1 MKKIL
6 TIAVLFAALMTA
18 VPAKAEV
25 KFGLKGGLNLTSM
38 SLDANAIS
46 KSNQAGFFIGPT
58 FKFTIPIV
66 GLGFD
71 ASALYDQRKGTISGV
86 NGNETSIKEQSIQIP
101 INIRYG
107 IGLGSTASIY
117 FFAGPQFGFNVGGKT
132 VSETI
137 NNISEERTD
146 QHSGIVHFKAQS
158 FSNKSIFQSHEGYHI
173 SCDCLLKTY
182 VASTV
187 ILSYLRNLF
196 FPYYISYMN
205 ASPCDFCKGKLTTV
219 FICKLIYSGAEILRI
234 LFIRQILCNK

>member
-25 KFGLKGGLNLTSM
+25 KFGLKGGLNLTSI

-71 ASALYDQRKGTISGV
+71 ASALYDQRKAEV
-86 NGNETSIKEQSIQIP
+86 DNTSVKQQSIQIP
-101 INIRYG
+101 INLRYG

-117 FFAGPQFGFNVGGKT
+117 FFAGPQFGFNVGDKDIKTDVGNWTFKSSNISANVGLGLMLLRHLQISANYNFGLGKT
-132 VSETI
+132 GELTK
-137 NNISEERTD
+137 N
-146 QHSGIVHFKAQS
+146 
-158 FSNKSIFQSHEGYHI
+158 
-173 SCDCLLKTY
+173 
-182 VASTV
+182 TV
-187 ILSYLRNLF
+187 PNQIKEN
-196 FPYYISYMN
+196 
-205 ASPCDFCKGKLTTV
+205 GKLN
-219 FICKLIYSGAEILRI
+219 AW
-234 LFIRQILCNK
+234 QIGVAYFF

>member
-6 TIAVLFAALMTA
+6 TIAVLFAALMTT
-18 VPAKAEV
+18 VPARAEV

-71 ASALYDQRKGTISGV
+71 ASALYDQRKAEV
-86 NGNETSIKEQSIQIP
+86 DDTSIKQQSIQIP

-117 FFAGPQFGFNVGGKT
+117 FFAGPQFGFNVGDKDIKTDVGNWTFKSSNISANVGLGLMLLSHLQISANYNFGLGKT
-132 VSETI
+132 GEFDEFLPGAV
-137 NNISEERTD
+137 
-146 QHSGIVHFKAQS
+146 
-158 FSNKSIFQSHEGYHI
+158 
-173 SCDCLLKTY
+173 
-182 VASTV
+182 
-187 ILSYLRNLF
+187 
-196 FPYYISYMN
+196 N
-205 ASPCDFCKGKLTTV
+205 AIKENGKLN
-219 FICKLIYSGAEILRI
+219 AW
-234 LFIRQILCNK
+234 QIGVAYFF

>member
-6 TIAVLFAALMTA
+6 TIAVLFAALMTT

-71 ASALYDQRKGTISGV
+71 ASALYDQRKAEV
-86 NGNETSIKEQSIQIP
+86 DNTSVKQQSIQIP
-101 INIRYG
+101 INLRYG

-117 FFAGPQFGFNVGGKT
+117 FFAGPQFGFNVGDKDIKTDVGNWTFKSSNISANVGLGLMLLGHLQVSANYNFGLGKT
-132 VSETI
+132 GELEQ
-137 NNISEERTD
+137 NIP
-146 QHSGIVHFKAQS
+146 GAI
-158 FSNKSIFQSHEGYHI
+158 KSI
-173 SCDCLLKTY
+173 D
-182 VASTV
+182 
-187 ILSYLRNLF
+187 
-196 FPYYISYMN
+196 
-205 ASPCDFCKGKLTTV
+205 DGKLN
-219 FICKLIYSGAEILRI
+219 AW
-234 LFIRQILCNK
+234 QIGVAYFF

>member
-117 FFAGPQFGFNVGGKT
+117 FFAGPQFGFNVGDKDIKTDVGNWTFKSSNISANVGLGLMLLGHLQVSANYNFGLGKT
-132 VSETI
+132 GELD
-137 NNISEERTD
+137 E
-146 QHSGIVHFKAQS
+146 
-158 FSNKSIFQSHEGYHI
+158 
-173 SCDCLLKTY
+173 
-182 VASTV
+182 
-187 ILSYLRNLF
+187 YL
-196 FPYYISYMN
+196 PGAVN
-205 ASPCDFCKGKLTTV
+205 AIKENGKLN
-219 FICKLIYSGAEILRI
+219 AW
-234 LFIRQILCNK
+234 QIGVAYFF

>member
-6 TIAVLFAALMTA
+6 TIAVLFAALMTT

-71 ASALYDQRKGTISGV
+71 ASALYDQRKGKV
-86 NGNETSIKEQSIQIP
+86 DDLDVKQQSIQIP
-101 INIRYG
+101 VNVRYG

-137 NNISEERTD
+137 NNISEEWTFKD
-146 QHSGIVHFKAQS
+146 SNFSVNVGAGLMLLSHLQVSVNYNFGI
-158 FSNKSIFQSHEGYHI
+158 G
-173 SCDCLLKTY
+173 KTGDY
-182 VASTV
+182 QKITV
-187 ILSYLRNLF
+187 NNVTQAIKNDSK
-196 FPYYISYMN
+196 MN
-205 ASPCDFCKGKLTTV
+205 AW
-219 FICKLIYSGAEILRI
+219 
-234 LFIRQILCNK
+234 QIGVAYFF

>member
-71 ASALYDQRKGTISGV
+71 ASALYDQRKAEV
-86 NGNETSIKEQSIQIP
+86 DDTSIKQQSIQIP
-101 INIRYG
+101 INLRYG

-117 FFAGPQFGFNVGGKT
+117 FFAGPQFGFNVGDKNIVSSVGDWTFKSSYVSANVGAGLMLLSHLQVSVNYNFGLGKT
-132 VSETI
+132 GELEQ
-137 NNISEERTD
+137 NIP
-146 QHSGIVHFKAQS
+146 GAI
-158 FSNKSIFQSHEGYHI
+158 KSI
-173 SCDCLLKTY
+173 D
-182 VASTV
+182 
-187 ILSYLRNLF
+187 
-196 FPYYISYMN
+196 
-205 ASPCDFCKGKLTTV
+205 DGKLN
-219 FICKLIYSGAEILRI
+219 AW
-234 LFIRQILCNK
+234 QIGVAYFF

>member
-71 ASALYDQRKGTISGV
+71 ASALYDQRKAEV
-86 NGNETSIKEQSIQIP
+86 DNTSVKQQSIQIP
-101 INIRYG
+101 INLRYG

-117 FFAGPQFGFNVGGKT
+117 FFAGPQFGFNVGDKDIKTDVGNWTFKSSNISANVGLGLMLLRHLQISANYNFGLGKT
-132 VSETI
+132 GELEQDI
-137 NNISEERTD
+137 PGAI
-146 QHSGIVHFKAQS
+146 
-158 FSNKSIFQSHEGYHI
+158 KSI
-173 SCDCLLKTY
+173 D
-182 VASTV
+182 
-187 ILSYLRNLF
+187 
-196 FPYYISYMN
+196 
-205 ASPCDFCKGKLTTV
+205 DGKLN
-219 FICKLIYSGAEILRI
+219 AW
-234 LFIRQILCNK
+234 QIGLTYFF

>member
-25 KFGLKGGLNLTSM
+25 KFGVKGGLNLTSM

-71 ASALYDQRKGTISGV
+71 ASALYDQRKGSIGA

-101 INIRYG
+101 INVRYA

-117 FFAGPQFGFNVGGKT
+117 FFAGPQFGFNVGDKDIKTDVGNWTFKSSNISANVGLGLMLLRHLQISANYNFGLGKT
-132 VSETI
+132 GELEQDI
-137 NNISEERTD
+137 PGAI
-146 QHSGIVHFKAQS
+146 
-158 FSNKSIFQSHEGYHI
+158 KSI
-173 SCDCLLKTY
+173 D
-182 VASTV
+182 
-187 ILSYLRNLF
+187 
-196 FPYYISYMN
+196 
-205 ASPCDFCKGKLTTV
+205 DGKLN
-219 FICKLIYSGAEILRI
+219 AW
-234 LFIRQILCNK
+234 QIGVAYFF

>member
-71 ASALYDQRKGTISGV
+71 ASALYDQRKAEV
-86 NGNETSIKEQSIQIP
+86 DDTSVKQQSIQIP
-101 INIRYG
+101 INLRYG

-117 FFAGPQFGFNVGGKT
+117 FFAGPQFGFNVGDKDIKTDVGNWTFKSSNISANVGLGLMLLRHLQISANYNFGLGKT
-132 VSETI
+132 GELEQDI
-137 NNISEERTD
+137 PGAI
-146 QHSGIVHFKAQS
+146 
-158 FSNKSIFQSHEGYHI
+158 KSI
-173 SCDCLLKTY
+173 D
-182 VASTV
+182 
-187 ILSYLRNLF
+187 
-196 FPYYISYMN
+196 
-205 ASPCDFCKGKLTTV
+205 DGKLN
-219 FICKLIYSGAEILRI
+219 AW
-234 LFIRQILCNK
+234 QIGVAYFF

>member
-6 TIAVLFAALMTA
+6 TIAVLFAALMTT

-71 ASALYDQRKGTISGV
+71 ASALYDQRKAEV
-86 NGNETSIKEQSIQIP
+86 DDTSIKQQSIQIP

-117 FFAGPQFGFNVGGKT
+117 FFAGPQFGFNVGDKDIKTDVGNWTFKSSNISANVGLGLMLLSHLQISANYNFGLGKT
-132 VSETI
+132 GEFDEFLPGAV
-137 NNISEERTD
+137 
-146 QHSGIVHFKAQS
+146 
-158 FSNKSIFQSHEGYHI
+158 
-173 SCDCLLKTY
+173 
-182 VASTV
+182 
-187 ILSYLRNLF
+187 
-196 FPYYISYMN
+196 N
-205 ASPCDFCKGKLTTV
+205 AIKENGKLN
-219 FICKLIYSGAEILRI
+219 AW
-234 LFIRQILCNK
+234 QIGLTYFF

>member
-58 FKFTIPIV
+58 VKFTLPIV

-71 ASALYDQRKGTISGV
+71 ASALYDQRKAEV
-86 NGNETSIKEQSIQIP
+86 DDTSIKQQSIQIP
-101 INIRYG
+101 INLRYG

-117 FFAGPQFGFNVGGKT
+117 FFAGPQFGFNVGDKDIKTDVGNWTFKSSNISANVGLGLMLLSHLQISANYNFGLGKT
-132 VSETI
+132 GEFDEFLPGAV
-137 NNISEERTD
+137 
-146 QHSGIVHFKAQS
+146 
-158 FSNKSIFQSHEGYHI
+158 
-173 SCDCLLKTY
+173 
-182 VASTV
+182 
-187 ILSYLRNLF
+187 
-196 FPYYISYMN
+196 N
-205 ASPCDFCKGKLTTV
+205 AIKENGKLN
-219 FICKLIYSGAEILRI
+219 AW
-234 LFIRQILCNK
+234 QIGLTYFF

>member
-6 TIAVLFAALMTA
+6 TIAVLFAALMTT

-25 KFGLKGGLNLTSM
+25 KFGLKGGLNLTSI

-71 ASALYDQRKGTISGV
+71 ASALYDQRKAEV
-86 NGNETSIKEQSIQIP
+86 DDTSIKQQSIQIP

-117 FFAGPQFGFNVGGKT
+117 FFAGPQFGFNVGDKDIKTDVGNWTFKSSNISANVGLSLMLLRHLQISANYNFGLGKT
-132 VSETI
+132 GEFDEFLPGAV
-137 NNISEERTD
+137 
-146 QHSGIVHFKAQS
+146 
-158 FSNKSIFQSHEGYHI
+158 
-173 SCDCLLKTY
+173 
-182 VASTV
+182 
-187 ILSYLRNLF
+187 
-196 FPYYISYMN
+196 N
-205 ASPCDFCKGKLTTV
+205 AIKENGKLN
-219 FICKLIYSGAEILRI
+219 AW
-234 LFIRQILCNK
+234 QIGVAYFF

>member
-18 VPAKAEV
+18 VPAQAEV

-71 ASALYDQRKGTISGV
+71 ASALYDQRKAEV
-86 NGNETSIKEQSIQIP
+86 DDTSIKQQSIQIP

-117 FFAGPQFGFNVGGKT
+117 FFAGPQFGFNVGDKDIKTDVGNWTFKSSNISANVGLGLMLLSHLQISANYNFGLGKT
-132 VSETI
+132 GEFDEFLPGAV
-137 NNISEERTD
+137 
-146 QHSGIVHFKAQS
+146 
-158 FSNKSIFQSHEGYHI
+158 
-173 SCDCLLKTY
+173 
-182 VASTV
+182 
-187 ILSYLRNLF
+187 
-196 FPYYISYMN
+196 N
-205 ASPCDFCKGKLTTV
+205 AIKENGKLN
-219 FICKLIYSGAEILRI
+219 AW
-234 LFIRQILCNK
+234 QIGVAYFF

>member
-6 TIAVLFAALMTA
+6 TIAVLFTALMTA

-71 ASALYDQRKGTISGV
+71 ASALYDQRKAEV
-86 NGNETSIKEQSIQIP
+86 DNTSVKQQSIQIP
-101 INIRYG
+101 INLRYG

-117 FFAGPQFGFNVGGKT
+117 FFAGPQFGFNVGDKDIKTDVGNWTFKSSNISANVGLGLMLLRHLQISANYNFGLGKT
-132 VSETI
+132 GELEQDI
-137 NNISEERTD
+137 PGAI
-146 QHSGIVHFKAQS
+146 
-158 FSNKSIFQSHEGYHI
+158 KSI
-173 SCDCLLKTY
+173 D
-182 VASTV
+182 
-187 ILSYLRNLF
+187 
-196 FPYYISYMN
+196 
-205 ASPCDFCKGKLTTV
+205 DGKLN
-219 FICKLIYSGAEILRI
+219 AW
-234 LFIRQILCNK
+234 QIGLTYFF